1 MVPNYSD
8 CQKASQS
15 FRRARRKINQ
25 IHFPGDVYV
34 GENTSR
40 GVSVELSAFSGQPR
54 RRTEHNLFCQR
65 SSSSFFDKRNYAMET

>member
-1 MVPNYSD
+1 MVPNYSDCSD

-15 FRRARRKINQ
+15 FSTRTAK
-25 IHFPGDVYV
+25 
-34 GENTSR
+34 NTSR
-40 GVSVELSAFSGQPR
+40 VVSAELAR